1 MASPAS
7 RAEDAQVIG
16 IDWGTS
22 SLRAYRFAP
31 GGAIASRR
39 DTAGGILAVPPGG
52 FPDALRAV
60 AGDWI
65 ADGETRV
72 LMCGMV
78 GSRQGWVE
86 APYLPC
92 PAGLDGLAAA
102 AIRVPFDGADVRLL
116 PGLSCRDRHG
126 VPEVMRGEE
135 TQLLG
140 AIAAGEAEATA
151 CLPGSH
157 SKWARLAGGC
167 VTGFTTHF
175 TGEAFAALS
184 GHTILARMMD
194 PAAPHHAG
202 AFARGVARAKQG
214 GGLLHHL
221 FGLRAASLF
230 GEVAEAEAAS
240 FLSGLLIGHEVAAAL
255 EDGVAPPI
263 VLIGSEALTA
273 RYAAALDAFGVPHRA
288 ADPDAAARG
297 LSLIAERLP

>member
-1 MASPAS
+1 M
-7 RAEDAQVIG
+7 IG

-22 SLRAYRFAP
+22 RLRAYRFAAD
-31 GGAIASRR
+31 GSIAARR
-39 DTAGGILAVPPGG
+39 DSPGGILAVAPGG
-52 FPDALRAV
+52 FPDALRAAV
-60 AGDWI
+60 GDWI
-65 ADGETRV
+65 AAGETRV
-72 LMCGMV
+72 LMSGMV

-102 AIRVPFDGADVRLL
+102 AIRVPFDGAEIRIL

-140 AIAAGEAEATA
+140 LAAAIGSAEATV

-157 SKWARLAGGC
+157 SKWARMAGGE
-167 VTGFTTHF
+167 VRDFATHF

-202 AFARGVARAKQG
+202 GFARGVARAKQP

-221 FGLRAASLF
+221 FGLRAAALF
-230 GEVAEAEAAS
+230 HEVAEAEAAS

-255 EDGVAPPI
+255 EAGVAPPVI
-263 VLIGSEALTA
+263 LAGSEALTA

-288 ADPDAAARG
+288 AAPDAAARG
-297 LSLIAERLP
+297 LALIAERLT

>member
-1 MASPAS
+1 M
-7 RAEDAQVIG
+7 IG
-16 IDWGTS
+16 VDWGTT
-22 SLRAYRFAP
+22 SLRAYRIAADGTVLARIDAP
-31 GGAIASRR
+31 R
-39 DTAGGILAVPPGG
+39 GILAIPPGG
-52 FPDALRAV
+52 FPDVLRDV
-60 AGDWI
+60 AAGWI
-65 ADGETRV
+65 AAGERRI
-72 LMCGMV
+72 LLSGMV

-92 PAGLDGLAAA
+92 PAGLDGLAGA
-102 AIRVPFDGADVRLL
+102 AIPVPFDGAEVRLL

-135 TQLLG
+135 TQMLG
-140 AIAAGEAEATA
+140 AAGAIGTAEATV

-157 SKWARLAGGC
+157 SKWARLKDGR
-167 VTGFTTHF
+167 VQGFATHL

-184 GHTILARMMD
+184 AHTILARMMD
-194 PAAPHHAG
+194 TGAPHHAG
-202 AFARGVARAKQG
+202 GFARGVARAKQG

-255 EDGVAPPI
+255 EAGVTPPVI
-263 VLIGSEALTA
+263 LIGSEALTA
-273 RYAAALDAFGVPHRA
+273 RYATALDIFGVPHRA

-297 LSLIAERLP
+297 LHLIAERLP